1 MEAALLV
8 AWPVVMGLAAVGVVL
23 WIKTRRRVQGTR
35 DPRYTDA
42 APVNPM
48 APEHARRLRRRYR
61 VVAGVVLSAVVAAV
75 LMLAAGR

>member
-42 APVNPM
+42 VPVNPM